1 MAQITNQVQAEKIRN
16 QIKKNSNWAVYSN
29 TDETIF
35 IAIQPAAVKYTY
47 GMSLRSDG
55 LYFSDP
61 DWRSIFFRNIVGGN
75 HLVQKTARIMQYE
88 IFNKLKIVGEY
99 PCLLDIPVETFVK
112 RATKQKVIIRSVETD
127 NFANFLT
134 F

>member
-1 MAQITNQVQAEKIRN
+1 MAQIKTDIQRIQIVNQV
-16 QIKKNSNWAVYSN
+16 KKEGNWKVFANKDN
-29 TDETIF
+29 TIVVAMRPS
-35 IAIQPAAVKYTY
+35 AIKYTE

-61 DWRSIFFRNIVGGN
+61 DWRSLFFRNVVGGEA
-75 HLVQKTARIMQYE
+75 LMQRTARIMQYE

-99 PCLLDIPVETFVK
+99 PCLLDIPVETFVEK
-112 RATKQKVIIRSVETD
+112 AAHKNKKIIIRD
-127 NFANFLT
+127 NFANFIT

>member
-16 QIKKNSNWAVYSN
+16 QIKKNSKWAVYSN

-47 GMSLRSDG
+47 GASLRADG

-61 DWRSIFFRNIVGGN
+61 DWRSLFFRNIVGGEA
-75 HLVQKTARIMQYE
+75 LMQRTPRIMQYE

-99 PCLLDIPVETFVK
+99 LCLLDIPVETFVEK
-112 RATKQKVIIRSVETD
+112 AAHKNKKIIIRD
-127 NFANFLT
+127 NFANFIT